1 MLSTVYPMNIIHR
14 TMVVILPLCHGP
26 SSGRGRHLAISTSPH
41 SDVTPGLSE
50 VSVFTYQPVVFCIV

>member
-1 MLSTVYPMNIIHR
+1 MNIIHR
-14 TMVVILPLCHGP
+14 TMVVMLPLCHGP

-50 VSVFTYQPVVFCIV
+50 VSVFTYQPVVFCII